1 MMNMSLVLH
10 CCFYHG
16 RDGPSSQ
23 PSVKVQV
30 FDDDDDDILHRG
42 STTVV
47 CKGKFNHLPCA
58 AKYVHPELTAPG
70 SWQIDQF
77 QKGCDFLRNCHHPN
91 IIMFLGL
98 DQQHPRA
105 PVLLTE
111 LMDESLEKFLNR
123 SQFAVPLHVQVDI
136 CADVAQ
142 GLDYIHTQGYIYG
155 DLNAS
160 NVLLRSGRAKIGGL
174 MALTHKSTSDR
185 KRSFPPGSPPC
196 MPMRAFSFSQ
206 YDEKIDSFSFG
217 VLAMH
222 IAIHEEPSPKC
233 SSADFASISELER
246 YETSLEKVAPGHPLH
261 PHILSCLNENGKDRP
276 SAAGLIDEL
285 SSIKKRPEYLES
297 RQLIECMPMEIESI
311 KSEMTKMKRKF
322 AKNKDLEHRKI
333 KSNHQRKVKQLESDI
348 QEKDRALQQMKHEK
362 DELTSEHQHRVAS
375 LMQQSELLFLALN
388 YRFQKTHLDY
398 ETAKD
403 KAKSLSNK
411 EKEAN
416 EKMKTIV
423 EEKTQLEKKNAEER
437 HATAKKLEIAT
448 EGHVQEKMALETKYN
463 SVKKDLDTATMEV
476 EQKDKKIKELQ
487 KRCISTDASFAEL
500 WEKYIALAGEP

>member
-30 FDDDDDDILHRG
+30 FDDDDDILHRG

-70 SWQIDQF
+70 SWQINQF
-77 QKGCDFLRNCHHPN
+77 QKGCNFLRNCHHPN

-123 SQFAVPLHVQVDI
+123 SQVAVPLHVQVDI

-160 NVLLRSGRAKIGGL
+160 NVVLRSGRAKIGGL
-174 MALTHKSTSDR
+174 MALTRKSTSDCE
-185 KRSFPPGSPPC
+185 RSFPPGSPPC

-222 IAIHEEPSPKC
+222 IAIHEEPSPKYT
-233 SSADFASISELER
+233 SADFASISELER
-246 YETSLEKVAPGHPLH
+246 YETSLEKVAPGHPLR
-261 PHILSCLNENGKDRP
+261 PHILSCLNENDKDRP

-285 SSIKKRPEYLES
+285 STIKERPEYLES
-297 RQLIECMPMEIESI
+297 RQSSECMPMEIESM
-311 KSEMTKMKRKF
+311 KSEISKMK
-322 AKNKDLEHRKI
+322 KNKDLEKFRI
-333 KSNHQRKVKQLESDI
+333 KSEHQKKVKQLEADI
-348 QEKDRALQQMKHEK
+348 QK
-362 DELTSEHQHRVAS
+362 
-375 LMQQSELLFLALN
+375 
-388 YRFQKTHLDY
+388 
-398 ETAKD
+398 
-403 KAKSLSNK
+403 
-411 EKEAN
+411 AN
-416 EKMKTIV
+416 EKIKIIV

-437 HATAKKLEIAT
+437 HAMAKRLEIVT
-448 EGHVQEKMALETKYN
+448 KGHVQEKMALETKYD
-463 SVKKDLDTATMEV
+463 SVKKDLDTAAMDV
-476 EQKDKKIKELQ
+476 EQKDKRINELQ
-487 KRCISTDASFAEL
+487 QRCTSTDERYAEL
-500 WEKYIALAGEP
+500 YGKYIALGGEV